1 MANAEQQVVRLM
13 AQEIARAIK
22 KATEDNNKNY
32 VENQLKNFK
41 GSGVPGASGNG
52 GYVGGSVDASQVVGL
67 YSAVAGYIAN
77 SPDYAQSGDIDAGR
91 IITTIAGLAAIEIQ
105 SATIDTAQIKNLYSS
120 YGEFLNLVAKNA
132 EIEGLDVEELRAAIS
147 EIGLAN
153 IGSASIDWAQIKDLV
168 TDTAIIRE
176 GLGGKLYIDRLAV
189 TDAQILSLTTGEL
202 VIQAQDGKLYTVYV
216 DENGEV
222 KTELRTIDGTDIKDG
237 TIQGSNIADNTIT
250 GALITENAIT
260 ARELNVSKIFAD
272 EALIRAI
279 KAANLDV
286 DDLFA
291 NEGFINT
298 LTTNIIKSPSIGKDL
313 DISENSSIVLA
324 EKKIGMVV
332 SSESSE
338 SELVLTDDMLNIITD
353 KAQIAANNIDLSAN
367 ESITAIVKKEVSEI
381 ADTIFVGE
389 EPALPVV
396 DMVWLDTSVSPNL
409 FKRWNGEQWVV
420 VNDVAD
426 LLERINSAQLKIDA
440 NTASIKSV
448 AESTDELGGR
458 IQSAE
463 EKITPD
469 AIIQTVRKREEYK
482 DDIASAT
489 MTSEKFETFVA
500 DSKGIADMQMTS
512 EKFETFV
519 ENSEGIAD
527 LEMTAEKFE
536 TLVENS
542 EGISKLEM
550 TPEKFETFI
559 ESSDGVAKVSQ
570 KANEIDMLIQ
580 GDSTST
586 NVKYTDAA
594 IEAMSENID
603 LKVNNEFNLTIDE
616 IRTSIKA
623 NTDGIEMAAQ
633 EITLISRNARKN
645 TAKVFRQEEF
655 PDGRDDVEPNDVLVI
670 PSSGQI
676 YQAIDMSNLNIKFYL
691 ESNGDLTY
699 SIDDS
704 FDHYKLEMQ
713 GYDLYAENFTIT
725 IKEDGTVGSP
735 YNWELVQDLE
745 LLYGI
750 EGLEE
755 EFRRVIRIDNDGLHI
770 GDNKSNNEVLIDSES
785 VNIKIGATND
795 YSKFTAKYVQFGSY
809 QLRQSAD
816 GGLVFK
822 MR

>member
-41 GSGVPGASGNG
+41 GSGVSGASGNG

-77 SPDYAQSGDIDAGR
+77 SPDYAQSGDVDAGR

-105 SATIDTAQIKNLYSS
+105 SATIDTAQIENLYSS

-222 KTELRTIDGTDIKDG
+222 KTELRTIDGTDIKNG

-313 DISENSSIVLA
+313 DISKNSSIVLT

-332 SSESSE
+332 SGESSE

-367 ESITAIVKKEVSEI
+367 ESITAIVKKEVAEI
-381 ADTIFVGE
+381 ADTVFVGK
-389 EPALPVV
+389 EPTLPVI
-396 DMVWLDTSVSPNL
+396 DMVWLDTSISPNL
-409 FKRWNGEQWVV
+409 FKRWDGKQWVI

-426 LLERINSAQLKIDA
+426 LLEKISSAQLKIDA

-448 AESTDELGGR
+448 VESTNKLGVKV
-458 IQSAE
+458 QSAE

-469 AIIQTVRKREEYK
+469 AIIQTVRNRKEYQE
-482 DDIASAT
+482 DIASSA
-489 MTSEKFETFVA
+489 MTADKFETFVA
-500 DSKGIADMQMTS
+500 GSKGIADMQMTAD
-512 EKFETFV
+512 KFETFV

-536 TLVENS
+536 TYVENS
-542 EGISKLEM
+542 EGISRLEM
-550 TPEKFETFI
+550 TPEKFETFV
-559 ESSDGVAKVSQ
+559 EDSEGVSKISQ

-704 FDHYKLEMQ
+704 SDHYKLEMQ

-755 EFRRVIRIDNDGLHI
+755 EFRRVIRIDGDGLHV

-785 VNIKIGATND
+785 VNIKFGATND

>member
-1 MANAEQQVVRLM
+1 M
-13 AQEIARAIK
+13 
-22 KATEDNNKNY
+22 
-32 VENQLKNFK
+32 
-41 GSGVPGASGNG
+41 
-52 GYVGGSVDASQVVGL
+52 
-67 YSAVAGYIAN
+67 
-77 SPDYAQSGDIDAGR
+77 
-91 IITTIAGLAAIEIQ
+91 
-105 SATIDTAQIKNLYSS
+105 
-120 YGEFLNLVAKNA
+120 VAKNA

-222 KTELRTIDGTDIKDG
+222 KTELRTIDGTDIKNG
-237 TIQGSNIADNTIT
+237 TIQGANIADNTIT

-272 EALIRAI
+272 KALIRAI

-313 DISENSSIVLA
+313 DISENSSIVLT

-367 ESITAIVKKEVSEI
+367 ESITAIVKKEVSEV
-381 ADTIFVGE
+381 ADTIFIGE
-389 EPALPVV
+389 EPALPVI

-420 VNDVAD
+420 VSDVAD

-440 NTASIKSV
+440 NTASIQSV
-448 AESTDELGGR
+448 AESTDKLGGR

-500 DSKGIADMQMTS
+500 DSKGIADMQMTAD
-512 EKFETFV
+512 KFETFV
-519 ENSEGIAD
+519 ENSDGIAD

-536 TLVENS
+536 TFVENS
-542 EGISKLEM
+542 EGVSKIKQTADKIDILVSS
-550 TPEKFETFI
+550 
-559 ESSDGVAKVSQ
+559 ES
-570 KANEIDMLIQ
+570 NE
-580 GDSTST
+580 T
-586 NVKYTDAA
+586 NVVLTDKA
-594 IEAMSENID
+594 IEAISKNID
-603 LKVNNEFNLTIDE
+603 VHANEEFNLTIGE
-616 IRTSIKA
+616 MNSYIKA
-623 NTDGIEMAAQ
+623 NKDAIEANADAIKLTAQQIELKAAQ
-633 EITLISRNARKN
+633 TEIDRLTGLINTTSNRIDMQGDSITFIVGEIEKLQPGSRI
-645 TAKVFRQEEF
+645 FRQETF
-655 PDGRDDVEPNDVLVI
+655 PTSTDGVKPNDILVV
-670 PSSGQI
+670 PSTGKQ
-676 YQAIDMSNLNIKFYL
+676 YQAIELAADVQFFLGSDGALYYTINDYNGKYSVEMQMFDLYSTNFTLNI
-691 ESNGDLTY
+691 D
-699 SIDDS
+699 
-704 FDHYKLEMQ
+704 
-713 GYDLYAENFTIT
+713 
-725 IKEDGTVGSP
+725 EDGNIGESYV
-735 YNWELVQDLE
+735 WELIRDV
-745 LLYGI
+745 
-750 EGLEE
+750 
-755 EFRRVIRIDNDGLHI
+755 EFQKEISDRID
-770 GDNKSNNEVLIDSES
+770 E
-785 VNIKIGATND
+785 AQT
-795 YSKFTAKYVQFGSY
+795 TASAA
-809 QLRQSAD
+809 QSSPFVHGTTYNAHPAIC
-816 GGLVFK
+816 VSA
-822 MR
+822 